1 MFRVV
6 TRKPKLQCLLT
17 KGNLLLGFRMSC
29 QLFSI
34 SKESKLLGVT
44 LDNKLTL
51 DTKRVHCSMQCRQL
65 VGKLWGGKSPMKWIH
80 TAMVL
85 LTRASPG

>member
-1 MFRVV
+1 MF
-6 TRKPKLQCLLT
+6 TNKRKSLPGISYEL
-17 KGNLLLGFRMSC
+17 S
-29 QLFSI
+29 LFSI

-51 DTKRVHCSMQCRQL
+51 DNKRVHYLMQCRQL

-85 LTRASPG
+85 PSIVKITKMTF